1 MDEEMIRTEAEESCS
16 VPEQLWMQRR
26 KKGVWRKILLGIMIV
41 LLLAVAAAAVIWLQN
56 EFTLEFAV
64 HGPEEITLE
73 VGSEFEDPGAQA
85 SFSGSLLLK
94 EEESI
99 PVQVEGSADTSR
111 LGSYTL
117 TYTARKELDYYIG
130 SLVFEK
136 SGTRTVHVIDTTP
149 PEITLLTDPAYFTL
163 PGHAYVEEG
172 FTAAD
177 NYDAD
182 MTDWVVRWV
191 QEDGVHYK
199 VSDFSGNVTEVVR
212 PIVYSDPVAP
222 ELTLLGKQTTI
233 VVQGKKYIEA
243 GCTALDNFDGDL
255 TAAVTVSGKV
265 DVKTLGT
272 YELQYSVAD
281 SSGNASTVTRTVI
294 VREYPELPDDLAP
307 ADPYTIVKPEGKV
320 IYLTF
325 DDGPSPYTGELLDVL
340 AKYDVKA
347 TFFVLNREGYYDTMR
362 RIVEEGHSIAMHGG
376 CHTYGKIY
384 ASEEAY
390 FKDLKEIQ
398 DVILKETGVLTT
410 LVRFPG
416 GTGNTVSRGYNAGIM
431 TRLSKML
438 HAMNYRYFDWNVNSG
453 DASGEYDPKAIYN
466 NVIYGIMGRDV
477 SVVLQHDIN
486 YGSVRAVEDII
497 KWGLKNG
504 YTFMALDPT
513 SPACETKPRN

>member
-1 MDEEMIRTEAEESCS
+1 MEENKIQTEAEAALD
-16 VPEQLWMQRR
+16 VPKELIAQRR
-26 KKGVWRKILLGIMIV
+26 KKGLSKRILPVIAAVV
-41 LLLAVAAAAVIWLQN
+41 LVAAIAVAAVCLLN

-64 HGPEEITLE
+64 QGSAEITLE
-73 VGSEFEDPGAQA
+73 VGSHFEDPGAQA
-85 SFSGSLLLK
+85 AFYGSLLLK
-94 EEESI
+94 DREVV
-99 PVQVEGSADTSR
+99 PVQVEGNADTSR

-117 TYTARKELDYYIG
+117 TYTARKELNYYIG

-136 SGTRTVHVIDTTP
+136 SGTRTVHVVDTTP
-149 PEITLLTDPAYFTL
+149 PEIELLTDPAYFTL
-163 PGHAYVEEG
+163 PGHTYVEEG
-172 FTAAD
+172 FIAKD

-182 MTDWVVRWV
+182 LTDWVVRWV
-191 QEDGVHYK
+191 QDDGVHYK
-199 VSDFSGNVTEVVR
+199 VSDFSGNETEVIR

-233 VVQGKKYIEA
+233 VVQGDKYIEA

-255 TAAVTVSGKV
+255 TAAITVTGEV
-265 DVKTLGT
+265 DRRTLGT
-272 YELQYSVAD
+272 YELQYSVTD
-281 SSGNASTVTRTVI
+281 SSGNTATVTRTVI

-307 ADPYTIVKPEGKV
+307 ADPYTIVKPEGKI

-347 TFFVLNREGYYDTMR
+347 TFFVLNRDGYYDTMR
-362 RIVEEGHSIAMHGG
+362 RIVNEGHSIAMHGG
-376 CHTYGKIY
+376 CHTYARIY
-384 ASEEAY
+384 SSEKAY

-398 DVILKETGVLTT
+398 DAILRETGTLTT

-416 GTGNTVSRGYNAGIM
+416 GTGNTVSRGYNTGIM
-431 TRLSKML
+431 TRLSMML

-453 DASGEYDPKAIYN
+453 DASGEYDPKAIAN
-466 NVIYGIMGRDV
+466 NVIYGVMGRDV

-486 YGSVRAVEDII
+486 YGSVRAVEEII

-504 YTFMALDPT
+504 YTFMRLDTT